1 MPPTHERVAGRATFI
16 QLICGHIHL
25 RGIVLGLRISILA
38 LVHLVQADA
47 LVLLLF
53 SDDGAQFFDY
63 VKQVGQSEF
72 GHVQQLQTDLERRG
86 IVVGQAVQSVDV
98 LLNVRLA

>member
-1 MPPTHERVAGRATFI
+1 M
-16 QLICGHIHL
+16 
-25 RGIVLGLRISILA
+25 
-38 LVHLVQADA
+38 
-47 LVLLLF
+47 LF